1 MSLTQSLPQVALP
14 QSAFPKPTAP
24 GAIPVGAP
32 PDATS
37 RTSTNVV
44 RSEAP
49 FEDGA
54 EQDTVPL
61 RAQPKTPRMKGAK
74 TFRPPS
80 VFDDYVLISPLG
92 SGGMG
97 HVYLG
102 HDEVLDRRVALKFI
116 AADRPTDAAR
126 ARFLREARAIARLVH
141 PNVVSV
147 YRIGDVEGRPY
158 LAYEFVP
165 GTSLDQVPRPL
176 PWRDALRIGSGI
188 AGGLSAVHR
197 AGIVHRDIKPSNV
210 MITTAGAVKLLD
222 FGLARLDKGSTRP
235 GSPIGSSSDR
245 LPVSTGGGEVCM
257 LVDAE
262 TSLVNGAR
270 AAAIAAAP
278 RYETAAGLFLGTP
291 AFMAPEQWRGQAASM
306 CSDVYSA
313 GLVMYSL
320 LTGGLPHEG
329 LGYEALGRAIQ
340 ERDIP
345 SLVDMLADV
354 PQAFSRVVDRA
365 LRRDPRDRF
374 ETAVEL
380 FEALSE
386 VEEHL
391 FRESSEPPTA
401 SADAAPVVTPSA
413 QTKGSPPSTPV
424 PAEVRARPLQA
435 AHSAP
440 NEPILGRIHY
450 CENRGTS
457 IAYRIVG
464 TGPIDLVLTLGGL
477 THIEAAFQC
486 ASFDGFVRALC
497 GFSRVILYD
506 KRGSG
511 LSDRSA
517 VAPTLEDHA
526 DDLRAVMNAARVVR
540 GLVVATGDA
549 VPIGIRAAVSW
560 PERFRSMALF
570 GGGARMLRA
579 SDFPAGLDPDAFDA
593 HLHAI
598 RATWPETDLLRREA
612 PSVENEPDIR
622 AWYATY
628 LRAAASP
635 GNAEL
640 AFSSLGHA
648 DVRALLSKV
657 ELPTLVLRREDD
669 PVVSAAVVEHLTR
682 NIPDAKLVTLP
693 GRDHLP
699 FFGDVAALVR
709 ELETFS
715 RRGLREETTV
725 ETPVL

>member
-1 MSLTQSLPQVALP
+1 M
-14 QSAFPKPTAP
+14 
-24 GAIPVGAP
+24 PV
-32 PDATS
+32 
-37 RTSTNVV
+37 
-44 RSEAP
+44 
-49 FEDGA
+49 
-54 EQDTVPL
+54 
-61 RAQPKTPRMKGAK
+61 RAQPKTPRTKGAK

-102 HDEVLDRRVALKFI
+102 HDQVLDRRVALKFI
-116 AADRPTDAAR
+116 AADRPTAAAR

-147 YRIGDVEGRPY
+147 YRIGEVEGRPY

-188 AGGLSAVHR
+188 AGGLSAAHR

-210 MITTAGAVKLLD
+210 MITSAGAVKLLD
-222 FGLARLDKGSTRP
+222 FGLARLDKWSTRP
-235 GSPIGSSSDR
+235 GSSTGSSSDR
-245 LPVSTGGGEVCM
+245 LPLRTGAGEVCM
-257 LVDAE
+257 YVNAE
-262 TSLVNGAR
+262 TSFVSGAR

-291 AFMAPEQWRGQAASM
+291 AFMAPEQWRGQPASM

-329 LGYEALGRAIQ
+329 LGYAALGRAIQ
-340 ERDIP
+340 ERDIR
-345 SLVDMLADV
+345 SLVDMLPDV
-354 PQAFSRVVDRA
+354 PQAVSRVVDRS

-386 VEEHL
+386 LEEHL
-391 FRESSEPPTA
+391 FRESSEPTIPDADIA
-401 SADAAPVVTPSA
+401 SIAPATP
-413 QTKGSPPSTPV
+413 QIQGSPSGAPFT
-424 PAEVRARPLQA
+424 AEVRTRLFQAVQA
-435 AHSAP
+435 AP
-440 NEPILGRIHY
+440 TLGPIHY
-450 CENRGTS
+450 CENQGTS
-457 IAYRIVG
+457 IAYRTVG

-486 ASFDGFVRALC
+486 ASFDGFVRALG
-497 GFSRVILYD
+497 GFSRVIIYD

-511 LSDRSA
+511 LSDRAA
-517 VAPTLEDHA
+517 VAPSLEDHA
-526 DDLRAVMNAARVVR
+526 GDLRAVMDAARVVR

-549 VPIGIRAAVSW
+549 VPIAIRAVVSW
-560 PERFRSMALF
+560 PERFRSLALF
-570 GGGARMLRA
+570 GGAARLLRA
-579 SDFPAGLDPDAFDA
+579 SDFPAGLDPEAFDA

-612 PSVENEPDIR
+612 PSAANEADIR

-640 AFSSLGHA
+640 ALSSLGHA
-648 DVRALLSKV
+648 DVRALLSSV

-669 PVVSAAVVEHLTR
+669 PVVSAALAEHLTR
-682 NIPDAKLVTLP
+682 NIPDAKLVTLR

-699 FFGDVAALVR
+699 FFGDVAALVS
-709 ELETFS
+709 ELATFS

-725 ETPVL
+725 ETPIL